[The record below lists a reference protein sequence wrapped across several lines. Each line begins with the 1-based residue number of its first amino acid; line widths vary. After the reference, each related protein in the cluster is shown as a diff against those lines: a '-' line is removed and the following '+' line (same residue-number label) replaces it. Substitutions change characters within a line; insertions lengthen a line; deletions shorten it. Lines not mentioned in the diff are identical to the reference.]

1 MLSITAITITMAMA
15 MAKTKAEMVKKTYTK
30 TVRRSDVARAAGV
43 SLTTV
48 THALNPPEGV
58 RMNLETRERV
68 CRIAREMGYRPNFF
82 GRSLVTGKSFA
93 IGLLQPEYE
102 ALFLEFYQHMA
113 YGLASSMAKD
123 DYNILMTFKDKRK
136 NYLKLIR
143 QGRIDG
149 MVVLQSKSAV
159 DDFKEIAS
167 TGIPTIMLNQPY
179 DCTQLDNC
187 ANVVSDHWKLVDDIV
202 KAFIKRGRRNILSI
216 NDYNFC
222 VPNLSVFEA
231 FDARNEVK
239 VFHLLPG
246 DELEK
251 QICGLLETGQRFDGI
266 YIDGEELPEAYVR
279 LAGKYGMEPG
289 KDYDLHIST
298 VTPELS
304 PLDFDFPV
312 ALHVQQ
318 GEKMGEQAWL
328 EMKKIIGREDFR
340 KQIKIPYQL
349 KQR

>member
-1 MLSITAITITMAMA
+1 
-15 MAKTKAEMVKKTYTK
+15 MVTTKKTSTK
-30 TVRRSDVARAAGV
+30 VVSRSDVARAAGV

-58 RMNLETRERV
+58 RMNAETKDRV

-159 DDFKEIAS
+159 DDFKEIIA

-179 DCTQLDNC
+179 DCSQLDNC
-187 ANVVSDHWKLVDDIV
+187 ANVASDHWKLVDDMV
-202 KAFIKRGRRNILSI
+202 KSFVKRKRKNILSV

-222 VPNLSVFEA
+222 VPNFSVYEA
-231 FDARNEVK
+231 LKAKDDVS
-239 VFHLLPG
+239 VYHLLP
-246 DELEK
+246 EENLEE
-251 QICGLLETGQRFDGI
+251 QIYTLFESGKRFDGV
-266 YIDGEELPEAYVR
+266 YIDGEELLKAYVNV
-279 LAGKYGMEPG
+279 AAAYGMECG
-289 KDYDLHIST
+289 KDYDLHVSS

-304 PLDFDFPV
+304 PGDFDFPV
-312 ALHVQQ
+312 TMHVQQ
-318 GEKMGEQAWL
+318 GEKMGNQAWL
-328 EMKKIIGREDFR
+328 EMKKIINKEKFK
-340 KQIKIPYQL
+340 KQIKIPYKL
-349 KQR
+349 K

>member
-1 MLSITAITITMAMA
+1 MSET
-15 MAKTKAEMVKKTYTK
+15 KKTSAK
-30 TVRRSDVARAAGV
+30 IVSRSDVARAAGV

-58 RMNLETRERV
+58 RMNAETKERV

-113 YGLASSMAKD
+113 YGLAGSMAKD

-143 QGRIDG
+143 QGRVDG

-159 DDFKEIAS
+159 DDFKEIAA

-179 DCTQLDNC
+179 DCTRLDNC
-187 ANVVSDHWKLVDDIV
+187 ANVVSDHWKLAEDMV
-202 KAFIKRGRRNILSI
+202 KAFVRRNRKNILSI

-231 FDARNEVK
+231 LKAQDKVS
-239 VFHLLPG
+239 VFHLLP
-246 DELEK
+246 EENFEK
-251 QICGLLETGQRFDGI
+251 QICALFESGQRFDGV
-266 YIDGEELPEAYVR
+266 YIDGEELLETYVR
-279 LAGKYGMEPG
+279 GAGRYGMECG
-289 KDYDLHIST
+289 KDYDLQLSS

-304 PLDFDFPV
+304 PGDFTFPV
-312 ALHVQQ
+312 TMHVQQ
-318 GEKMGEQAWL
+318 GEKMGEQAWR
-328 EMKKIIGREDFR
+328 EMKKIISKEKFS
-340 KQIKIPYQL
+340 KQIKIPYKL

>member
-1 MLSITAITITMAMA
+1 MAE
-15 MAKTKAEMVKKTYTK
+15 TKKSGVNP
-30 TVRRSDVARAAGV
+30 VRRSDVARAAGV

-58 RMNLETRERV
+58 RMNVETRERV

-123 DYNILMTFKDKRK
+123 DYNILMTFKDRRK

-149 MVVLQSKSAV
+149 MVVLQSKSTV
-159 DDFKEIAS
+159 DDFKEIAA

-187 ANVVSDHWKLVDDIV
+187 SNIVSDHWKLVDDMME
-202 KAFIKRGRRNILSI
+202 AFDKRKRKNILSV

-222 VPNLSVFEA
+222 VPNLSVFKA
-231 FDARNEVK
+231 FNARDGVN
-239 VFHLLPG
+239 VFHLLP
-246 DELEK
+246 EENFEE
-251 QICGLLETGQRFDGI
+251 QIRGVFESDRRFDGV
-266 YIDGEELPEAYVR
+266 YIDGEELLESYVCA
-279 LAGKYGMEPG
+279 AGKYGMECG
-289 KDYDLHIST
+289 KDYDLHVSS
-298 VTPELS
+298 VMPELS
-304 PLDFDFPV
+304 PCDFDFPV
-312 ALHVQQ
+312 TMHVQQ
-318 GEKMGEQAWL
+318 GEKMGEQAWR
-328 EMKKIIGREDFR
+328 EMKKIISKEKFK